1 MNTAEQLQQK
11 HTQQKQTQHEQTQQK
26 GVNPADLERLKSL
39 RYIDDDFF
47 TVCLEDNFE
56 AVELI
61 LRIILGKNIKIKSIR
76 VQEVLKN
83 LRGRSAILDV
93 HAIDTDDRE
102 MNIEIQRNDK
112 GADAKRA
119 RYFKQDKEG
128 VKSMSKL
135 LEDMVNEATK
145 ENARETAKRMIM
157 KGKMSLEDI
166 ADCVQILSID
176 ELKEIEAEVMS
187 LA

>member
-1 MNTAEQLQQK
+1 MNY
-11 HTQQKQTQHEQTQQK
+11 
-26 GVNPADLERLKSL
+26 N
-39 RYIDDDFF
+39 
-47 TVCLEDNFE
+47 
-56 AVELI
+56 
-61 LRIILGKNIKIKSIR
+61 
-76 VQEVLKN
+76 VL
-83 LRGRSAILDV
+83 
-93 HAIDTDDRE
+93 
-102 MNIEIQRNDK
+102 
-112 GADAKRA
+112 AKRA

-145 ENARETAKRMIM
+145 ENAREIAKRMIM

-176 ELKEIEAEVMS
+176 ELKEIKAEVMS